1 MRRRA
6 VAAAPAA
13 RRSQGSVTNDVVVRP
28 ARERDRSI
36 ATDCLM
42 PRQEFGIG
50 SSSQQP
56 LAAQAP
62 LRESPCVSTEAARE
76 VPAPDRSSR
85 RRRLIEFLDPA
96 ERLGEILFGLVMVL
110 TFTLGTGLTVK
121 NGAEGVR
128 ELLIAA
134 LGCNL
139 AWGLIDGVMVVMHRV
154 SERVRRQRL
163 AHAIRTAAS
172 PETGLAIVRSELE
185 PILGPLVGSEL
196 RERLYAEVRG
206 RAAALPLERTRV
218 DRADLLAGIAS
229 FCLVFFS
236 TIPAALPFL
245 LFADPHLALRVSNL
259 LLLVLLF
266 VVGWRWAAYT
276 SGSRIAWGLAML
288 MIGTLLVVVAIAL
301 GG

>member
-1 MRRRA
+1 MSTQAGRE
-6 VAAAPAA
+6 AP
-13 RRSQGSVTNDVVVRP
+13 P
-28 ARERDRSI
+28 PER
-36 ATDCLM
+36 L
-42 PRQEFGIG
+42 
-50 SSSQQP
+50 
-56 LAAQAP
+56 
-62 LRESPCVSTEAARE
+62 
-76 VPAPDRSSR
+76 SR
-85 RRRLIEFLDPA
+85 RKRLVEFLDPS

-110 TFTLGTGLTVK
+110 TFTLGAGLTVK
-121 NGAEGVR
+121 KGAEGVR

-154 SERVRRQRL
+154 SERGRRQRL

-185 PILGPLVGSEL
+185 PLLAPLIGSEL
-196 RERLYAEVRG
+196 RERVYAEVRG
-206 RAAALPLERTRV
+206 RAAALPLGRARV
-218 DRADLLAGIAS
+218 ERADLLAAIAG

-236 TIPAALPFL
+236 TIPAAVPFL
-245 LFADPHLALRVSNL
+245 LFAELHLALRVSNL

-276 SGSRIAWGLAML
+276 GGSRIGWGLAML
-288 MIGTLLVVVAIAL
+288 MIGILLVVVAIVL